1 MTVEIRPIAEHEF
14 EAAARSLE
22 TSFTGSFTEEDL
34 RAERLVAEPD
44 RWLAAVEDGRIVG
57 GAAAASFQITVP
69 GGRAVSAAGITSVGV
84 QPTHR
89 RRGINTAMMRA
100 QLDDVHERGEP
111 VAVLYASEGSIY
123 GRFGYGVA
131 AFFGEINLEVER
143 SAFIRGYRSS
153 GGLRLLE
160 RTDALPLMR
169 PVYDIERAHRP
180 GMVAMDDRWWEWLFF
195 ASEKEKEEPVYYV
208 VHDTEGEVDGY
219 CTYTAKHEWPD
230 SIPKLKLTVRQLL
243 ASTPQ
248 AWADI
253 WRFVFDIDLVHSV
266 NAWNRPVDEPLLH
279 LMREPR
285 RLRFNLADGL
295 YVRLVDIPTALASRG
310 YGAGGT
316 VVIEVD
322 DPFCAWNSGRYLLEA
337 APSGGTCTRT
347 TSSAEITCTATDLGS
362 TYLGGVSFRQLHR
375 AGRVTEL
382 APGALARIDTL
393 FAADP
398 APWCPFIF

>member
-1 MTVEIRPIAEHEF
+1 MTAEIRPIAEHEF

-160 RTDALPLMR
+160 RTDALPDAAR
-169 PVYDIERAHRP
+169 
-180 GMVAMDDRWWEWLFF
+180 
-195 ASEKEKEEPVYYV
+195 
-208 VHDTEGEVDGY
+208 
-219 CTYTAKHEWPD
+219 
-230 SIPKLKLTVRQLL
+230 VR
-243 ASTPQ
+243 
-248 AWADI
+248 
-253 WRFVFDIDLVHSV
+253 
-266 NAWNRPVDEPLLH
+266 
-279 LMREPR
+279 
-285 RLRFNLADGL
+285 
-295 YVRLVDIPTALASRG
+295 
-310 YGAGGT
+310 
-316 VVIEVD
+316 
-322 DPFCAWNSGRYLLEA
+322 
-337 APSGGTCTRT
+337 
-347 TSSAEITCTATDLGS
+347 
-362 TYLGGVSFRQLHR
+362 HR
-375 AGRVTEL
+375 AGASSGDGRDGRPMVGVALLRIGEGEGGARVL
-382 APGALARIDTL
+382 RGARHRG
-393 FAADP
+393 
-398 APWCPFIF
+398 